1 MRLQDNGSVFLT
13 RPTLRHHLADQSE
26 LQRRVGDV
34 SGWLGKGDLTIRIHD
49 RYSLADA
56 ARAQTDLQ

>member
-13 RPTLRHHLADQSE
+13 RPTLRHDLADQSE
-26 LQRRVGDV
+26 MQRRASDV
-34 SGWLGKGDLTIRIHD
+34 FGWIGKGDLTIRIHD

-56 ARAQTDLQ
+56 ARAQSDLE